1 MGKPNRALLAQVNDL
16 ILFGVALASIILIA
30 CSGLGWLQLSDRNLS
45 IAILVFLIT
54 FAVSIFVER
63 RTYLSSIQSRLDTIL
78 NNYSMGVHYLED
90 EKLVASE
97 LTKAVRGAEQ
107 RIRAIGA
114 KSEIIAYL
122 KEIESAVLR
131 RGVSYYRLING
142 THIRH
147 TLHQHLSRLLK
158 DSSGLVR
165 IAWSD
170 RNNLVSMTVTE
181 NECVII
187 LPSTD
192 REKYA
197 GLRLPSQTSDTYTEH
212 FMSTFSA
219 GTIELHLEG
228 QLEALCEKCSA
239 AVDREPG
246 KMEELLRGMGE
257 LQT

>member
-114 KSEIIAYL
+114 KSENHSL
-122 KEIESAVLR
+122 FE
-131 RGVSYYRLING
+131 
-142 THIRH
+142 
-147 TLHQHLSRLLK
+147 
-158 DSSGLVR
+158 
-165 IAWSD
+165 
-170 RNNLVSMTVTE
+170 RN
-181 NECVII
+181 
-187 LPSTD
+187 
-192 REKYA
+192 
-197 GLRLPSQTSDTYTEH
+197 
-212 FMSTFSA
+212 
-219 GTIELHLEG
+219 
-228 QLEALCEKCSA
+228 
-239 AVDREPG
+239 
-246 KMEELLRGMGE
+246 
-257 LQT
+257 